1 MLAKDLGWGGQ
12 VPHLLCQWLL
22 PAVLVQVGEQVDLG
36 AIVLP
41 QRYLQ
46 PNSIDDDL
54 AKAAIQPCS
63 VQHLRSH
70 PALTHS
76 MLEVPFA
83 QQRTDTSPTTHA
95 AWPPPHTPAA

>member
-1 MLAKDLGWGGQ
+1 MTARGLGWGGH

-46 PNSIDDDL
+46 PNSVDDGL
-54 AKAAIQPCS
+54 TKVATQPC
-63 VQHLRSH
+63 
-70 PALTHS
+70 
-76 MLEVPFA
+76 
-83 QQRTDTSPTTHA
+83 
-95 AWPPPHTPAA
+95 